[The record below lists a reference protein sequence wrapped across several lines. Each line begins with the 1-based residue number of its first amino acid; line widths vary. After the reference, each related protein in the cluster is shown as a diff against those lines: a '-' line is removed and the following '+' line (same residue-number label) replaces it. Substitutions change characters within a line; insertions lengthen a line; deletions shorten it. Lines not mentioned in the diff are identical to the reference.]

1 MFLMRKKTIQA
12 RKGYIEKL
20 EDHINE
26 KNEEASLYINLLE
39 KLKTE
44 VQEPY
49 LKGLLNSKDITDKVN
64 FLSDEELLNRAA
76 VHLKEIF
83 EGQRHLYFQIS
94 LNNHVSNSGID
105 SLCLLCFAV
114 CSDALHNMPNHMLR
128 KDISGLKFDLIR
140 FYEIRKLVL
149 EYIEKNLQEHL
160 NYSVHDDLIKTFK
173 ISQFK
178 V

>member
-12 RKGYIEKL
+12 RRSYVEKL

-26 KNEEASLYINLLE
+26 KNKEASLYINLLE
-39 KLKTE
+39 KLKVE
-44 VQEPY
+44 VQDPY
-49 LKGLLNSKDITDKVN
+49 LKGQLNSNDIADKVN
-64 FLSDEELLNRAA
+64 SLSDEELLNRAS

-83 EGQRHLYFQIS
+83 EGQRNMHFQIS

-105 SLCLLCFAV
+105 SLCLLCFAI

-128 KDISGLKFDLIR
+128 KDMSGLKFDLIR
-140 FYEIRKLVL
+140 FYEIRNLVL
-149 EYIEKNLQEHL
+149 EYIENHLKEHL
-160 NYSVHDDLIKTFK
+160 NYSIHNDLISNFK
-173 ISQFK
+173 SSQFK